1 MVKHTSIGHLK
12 CWLLWAVDDK
22 IISILAVIG
31 HKVIFWTRPRDRMF
45 TIHLGLSLSLSPVT
59 VPI

>member
-31 HKVIFWTRPRDRMF
+31 HKVIFWTRTRDSMAPAA
-45 TIHLGLSLSLSPVT
+45 SLK
-59 VPI
+59 IQADGG